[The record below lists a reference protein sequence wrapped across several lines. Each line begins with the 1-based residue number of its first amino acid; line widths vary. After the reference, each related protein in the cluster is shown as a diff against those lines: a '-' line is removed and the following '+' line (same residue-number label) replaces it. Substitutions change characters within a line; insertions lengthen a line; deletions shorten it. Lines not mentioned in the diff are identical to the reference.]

1 MPPETQRLKER
12 ITTAVNSHESE
23 LLRYA
28 CSLGADLDTARD
40 AVQDAFLQLW
50 HCGDGNYPQQTRA
63 WLFTVTR
70 NRITDFFRRSRR
82 WQSMHPADL
91 SSNPPD
97 SPLETLLGKDRE
109 MELQSLIHNLSP
121 REKEL
126 IKLKYS
132 SDLSYREISRIT
144 GLSVSN
150 VGVIL
155 FTALKKMRQDAAP
168 SPAQG
173 KPL

>member
-12 ITTAVNSHESE
+12 ITAAVNSHESE

-109 MELQSLIHNLSP
+109 MELQSLIHNLPP

-132 SDLSYREISRIT
+132 SGLSYQEISRIT

-155 FTALKKMRQDAAP
+155 FTALKKMRHDAAP

>member
-1 MPPETQRLKER
+1 MQRLKER
-12 ITTAVNSHESE
+12 ITAAVNSHESE

-50 HCGDGNYPQQTRA
+50 HCGEGNFPQQTRA
-63 WLFTVTR
+63 WLYTVTR
-70 NRITDFFRRSRR
+70 NRITDLFRRKRR
-82 WQSMHPADL
+82 WQAMHPADL
-91 SSNPPD
+91 SGTPPD

-109 MELQSLIHNLSP
+109 DQLHSLIAQLSP
-121 REKEL
+121 REQEL
-126 IKLKYS
+126 IKFKYAS
-132 SDLSYREISRIT
+132 GLSYQEISRIT

-155 FTALKKMRQDAAP
+155 FNALKKMRQDAHR
-168 SPAQG
+168 SPAKG
-173 KPL
+173 MPS